1 MLAAHKINPYKDI
14 TDEELMERFQD
25 GDEKAFNE
33 IVIRYRE
40 RIVNFILGMV
50 RDFDKAEDLAQ
61 DTFLIVYERKH
72 SYKRIAKLST
82 WIFTIAKNLTFTEL
96 RKVKRRKTYSVS
108 ELEPENGS
116 NIIFWQNIE
125 DGDNSF
131 NKSMYSDGHINIT
144 TDIIMNKIEELPD
157 DFKIIIN
164 LRDIQELS
172 YEEISRIMDLA
183 IGTVKSRLN
192 RARIKLREL
201 LLGEDK

>member
-1 MLAAHKINPYKDI
+1 MLAAHKINPYKDL
-14 TDEELMERFQD
+14 TDEELMESFQNSA
-25 GDEKAFNE
+25 EKAFDE

-40 RIVNFILGMV
+40 RIVNFILGIV

-61 DTFLIVYERKH
+61 DTFLIVYKRKH

-116 NIIFWQNIE
+116 NIMFWQNIK
-125 DGDNSF
+125 DGGNSF
-131 NKSMYSDGHINIT
+131 NQSMDSDSHTNIT

>member
-14 TDEELMERFQD
+14 TDEELMERFQN

-61 DTFLIVYERKH
+61 DTLLIVYERKH
-72 SYKRIAKLST
+72 SYKKIAKLST

-144 TDIIMNKIEELPD
+144 TYIIMNKIEELAD

-172 YEEISRIMDLA
+172 YDEISRIMDLA

>member
-1 MLAAHKINPYKDI
+1 MLAARKINPYKDI
-14 TDEELMERFQD
+14 TDEELMERFQN

>member
-1 MLAAHKINPYKDI
+1 MLAAHKINPYKDL
-14 TDEELMERFQD
+14 TDEELMESFQKSS
-25 GDEKAFNE
+25 EKAFDE

-40 RIVNFILGMV
+40 RIVNFILGIV

-61 DTFLIVYERKH
+61 DTFLIVYKRKH

-116 NIIFWQNIE
+116 NIMFWQNIK
-125 DGDNSF
+125 DGGNSF
-131 NKSMYSDGHINIT
+131 NQSMDSDSHTNIT

>member
-14 TDEELMERFQD
+14 TDEDLMERFQN
-25 GDEKAFNE
+25 GNEKAFNE
-33 IVIRYRE
+33 IVIRYRQ

>member
-14 TDEELMERFQD
+14 TDEELMERFQN

-164 LRDIQELS
+164 LRDILE
-172 YEEISRIMDLA
+172 YI
-183 IGTVKSRLN
+183 
-192 RARIKLREL
+192 
-201 LLGEDK
+201 

>member
-14 TDEELMERFQD
+14 TDEELMERFQN

-131 NKSMYSDGHINIT
+131 NKSMYSDSHTNIT

>member
-14 TDEELMERFQD
+14 TDEELMERFQN

-72 SYKRIAKLST
+72 SYRRIAKLST

>member
-14 TDEELMERFQD
+14 TDEELMERFQN

>member
-1 MLAAHKINPYKDI
+1 MLAAHKINPYKDL
-14 TDEELMERFQD
+14 TDEELMESFQNSS
-25 GDEKAFNE
+25 EKAFDE

-40 RIVNFILGMV
+40 RIVNFILGIV
-50 RDFDKAEDLAQ
+50 RDFDKAEVLAQ
-61 DTFLIVYERKH
+61 DTFLIVYKRKH

-116 NIIFWQNIE
+116 NIMFWQNIK
-125 DGDNSF
+125 DGGNSF
-131 NKSMYSDGHINIT
+131 NQSMDSDSHTNIT